1 MKKILLAVTDENF
14 PTVITP
20 EVEAKMMAL
29 GDVVKRDDLV
39 NEFRKPSEDYDVEA
53 AYVEAI
59 TDVQPEIIITGWGTA
74 PLTMEAY
81 RASPDLKYLCH
92 CAGTVRKIVT
102 RETLEAGL
110 LVSNWGALP
119 ARTVAEASLMMTLAG
134 LRKVSGFV
142 RSLDAGG
149 WRDDGFTGDSLFG
162 RTVGLQGLGMIA
174 QEFVRL
180 LGPFGVEIS
189 AYSPNCPGEVFERL
203 GVTREPDL
211 ARLYSANDVI
221 SIHASNTPE
230 NHHIVGKKI
239 LDGMKNGAV
248 LVNTARGAII
258 DETALLD
265 KLKEGNIWAAL
276 DVFET
281 EPLPEDSPLRGLAN
295 VLLMPH
301 QGGPTTDRRPDM
313 GLHALENLTRYV
325 NGEEVTDVVTARRY
339 DMIT

>member
-1 MKKILLAVTDENF
+1 MKKILLAVTDENY

-29 GDVVKRDDLV
+29 GDVVKRDDFKTQTELSA
-39 NEFRKPSEDYDVEA
+39 EEA
-53 AYVEAI
+53 YRAALAE
-59 TDVQPEIIITGWGTA
+59 VQPEIVITGWGT
-74 PLTMEAY
+74 PGLTLDALK
-81 RASPDLKYLCH
+81 ACPTLKYLCH

-142 RSLDAGG
+142 RGLDAGG
-149 WRDDGFTGDSLFG
+149 WRDGGFTGDSLFE
-162 RTVGLQGLGMIA
+162 RKVGLQGLGVIA

-180 LGPFGVEIS
+180 LKPFGIEIS
-189 AYSPNCPGEVFERL
+189 AYSPNCPDEVFERL

-211 ARLYSANDVI
+211 AHLYSANDMI

-230 NHHIVGKKI
+230 NHHIVGKEI
-239 LDGMKNGAV
+239 LDGMKDGAV
-248 LVNTARGAII
+248 LVNTARGAVI
-258 DETALLD
+258 DEAALLD
-265 KLKEGNIWAAL
+265 KLKEGTVWAAL

-281 EPLPEDSPLRGLAN
+281 EPLPEDSPLRGMTN

-301 QGGPTTDRRPDM
+301 QAGPTTDRRPDM
-313 GLHALENLTRYV
+313 GLHALENLMRYI
-325 NGEEVTDVVTARRY
+325 NGEDVTDTVSARKY